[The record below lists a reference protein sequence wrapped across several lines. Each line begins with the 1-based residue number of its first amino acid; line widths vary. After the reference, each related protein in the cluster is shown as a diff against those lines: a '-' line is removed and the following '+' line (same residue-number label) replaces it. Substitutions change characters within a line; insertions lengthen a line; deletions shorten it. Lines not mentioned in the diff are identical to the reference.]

1 MLYER
6 ITKHRQRIARGTVG
20 AGMAKTA
27 TKSSGAGSKSGGRSS
42 KAEKAGP
49 KSTRRAANE
58 PTTPPSAYNQRM
70 GRLLRE
76 AALFVSLAI
85 ALFLLVALVSYNPAD
100 PGWSGLGNGTA
111 IKNMLGEPGAWFADV
126 LLSLFGYLGFI
137 FPFFVVYLGWLVY
150 SERDTESEEVLSR
163 GLRGVSLLLGFIAAC
178 GLAWL
183 LLGSARVSALP
194 QGGGGIVGAISAGEV
209 AGLINALGAAW
220 LLITVLLVT
229 LSMGL
234 GFSWLSVAERLGQ
247 WVLGGSWQALQQLG
261 GRFAAWRATRLERRA
276 AAREARQQDQHA
288 AAMAKAAAPR
298 HSAPKPAPASQ
309 EPTPD
314 TSARAPTAPM
324 PAPAP
329 AEPKKK
335 QKKKQ
340 AAPMPVA
347 SGMDEAVDVP
357 TFDPER
363 DSPIPPIELLDPARA
378 PKSAQDDAVLQHMS
392 EALEQHLADFNVQA
406 KVVAVKPGPVVTR
419 FEIDPAPGVKVN
431 QISNL
436 AKDLAR
442 AMSTTSV
449 RVVEVIPGKSVV
461 GLEIPNA
468 DREIVALREIF
479 EAPIYAESKSP
490 LTIALGK
497 DIGGGA
503 VTADLSKMPHLLV
516 AGTTGSGKSVAVN
529 AMILS
534 ILHKATADQV
544 RLIMIDPKMLELSV
558 YEGIPHLLAPVVT
571 DMKDAANALRWCVG
585 EMERR
590 YKLMAAL
597 GVRNMAGFNAKVS
610 KAIEAGQP
618 IEDPIAKNAQSNE
631 AAEAGEALPTLEPL
645 PAIVIVVD
653 ELADMMMVVGKKVE
667 ELIARIAQKARAA
680 GLHMILAT
688 QRPSVDVITGLIK
701 ANIPTRIAFQV
712 ASKIDSR
719 TILDQQGAE
728 SLLGHGDMLYL
739 PPGTGFS
746 NRVHGAFVDDH
757 EVHKVVEYI
766 KQTGTPDYID
776 EILDGGSEGE
786 GGDADEE
793 DVEADPLYDQAV
805 AIVLKSRKASI
816 SYVQRRLRVGYNRSA
831 RLIEQMENAGVVG
844 PAEGNGGREVL
855 APPPPDD

>member
-1 MLYER
+1 
-6 ITKHRQRIARGTVG
+6 
-20 AGMAKTA
+20 MAKA
-27 TKSSGAGSKSGGRSS
+27 AAKQSRAGQSS
-42 KAEKAGP
+42 KAQKAGP
-49 KSTRRAANE
+49 KSSRRAAANDAVSE
-58 PTTPPSAYNQRM
+58 PSAYRQRM
-70 GRLLRE
+70 GRLVRE
-76 AALFVSLAI
+76 AALFVALAI
-85 ALFLLVALVSYNPAD
+85 TLFLFVALSSYSSAD
-100 PGWSGLGNGTA
+100 PGWATPGNGTA
-111 IKNMLGEPGAWFADV
+111 IKNLLGAPGAWFADV
-126 LLSLFGYLGFI
+126 LLGLFGYLGFVA
-137 FPFFVVYLGWLVY
+137 PLLVLYAGWLIY
-150 SERDTESEEVLSR
+150 ADRDATTDEALSK
-163 GLRGVSLLLGFIAAC
+163 GVRGVSLLFCLIAAC

-183 LLGSARVSALP
+183 FLGSARTSPLP
-194 QGGGGIVGAISAGEV
+194 QGGGGIIGALAAGSV

-220 LLITVLLVT
+220 LLITIFMIT

-234 GFSWLSVAERLGQ
+234 GFSWLGVAERIGQ
-247 WVLGGSWQALQQLG
+247 MVLGGAYRAIMGLFDRL
-261 GRFAAWRATRLERRA
+261 AAWRANFAERRA
-276 AAREARQQDQHA
+276 EARA
-288 AAMAKAAAPR
+288 AKAARPARPPKPPKPAKTPR
-298 HSAPKPAPASQ
+298 PAPAS
-309 EPTPD
+309 EPKTGATP
-314 TSARAPTAPM
+314 AAPS
-324 PAPAP
+324 PAPEAETAQASAP
-329 AEPKKK
+329 AIQKPSKKDKKK
-335 QKKKQ
+335 NK
-340 AAPMPVA
+340 AAKPAEQLSLAMEGDV
-347 SGMDEAVDVP
+347 EVP
-357 TFDPER
+357 TYDPER
-363 DSPIPPIELLDPARA
+363 DSPIPPVALLDPARA
-378 PKSAQDDAVLQHMS
+378 AKSDQDDAVLQHMS
-392 EALEQHLADFNVQA
+392 EQLEQHLSDFNVQA
-406 KVVAVKPGPVVTR
+406 KVVAVQPGPVVTR

-468 DREIVALREIF
+468 DREIVALREIL
-479 EAPIYAESKSP
+479 EAPVYTDSKSP
-490 LTIALGK
+490 LTLALGK
-497 DIGGGA
+497 DIGGAA
-503 VTADLSKMPHLLV
+503 VTADLAKMPHMLV

-597 GVRNMAGFNAKVS
+597 GVRNMAGFNTKVQ
-610 KAIEAGQP
+610 KALDAGQP

-631 AAEAGEALPTLEPL
+631 AAEAGEEVPTLEPL
-645 PAIVIVVD
+645 PAVVIVVD

-701 ANIPTRIAFQV
+701 ANIPTRVAFQV

-757 EVHKVVEYI
+757 EVHRVVEYI

-776 EILDGGSEGE
+776 EILEGGSEGGE
-786 GGDADEE
+786 GSDGEDEDA
-793 DVEADPLYDQAV
+793 EADPLYDQAV
-805 AIVLKSRKASI
+805 AIVLKTRKASI

-844 PAEGNGGREVL
+844 PAEGSGGREVL
-855 APPPPDD
+855 APAPPDEE

>member
-1 MLYER
+1 M
-6 ITKHRQRIARGTVG
+6 TKA
-20 AGMAKTA
+20 A
-27 TKSSGAGSKSGGRSS
+27 TKQSKGNASS
-42 KAEKAGP
+42 KAAKAGP
-49 KSTRRAANE
+49 RTSSRAAANDIAE
-58 PTTPPSAYNQRM
+58 APSAYRQRL

-76 AALFVSLAI
+76 AALFIAMAI
-85 ALFLLVALVSYNPAD
+85 TLFLLAALISYNPAD
-100 PGWSGLGNGTA
+100 PGWSDNGNGTA
-111 IKNMLGEPGAWFADV
+111 VHNLLGVPGAWFADV

-137 FPFFVVYLGWLVY
+137 CPFMVLYGGWLIFVDRHRP
-150 SERDTESEEVLSR
+150 SGELMSKGIRA
-163 GLRGVSLLLGFIAAC
+163 GSLLLCLISAC

-183 LLGSARVSALP
+183 MLGGIVSSGLP
-194 QGGGGIVGAISAGEV
+194 QGSGGIVGAAAARPLAGV
-209 AGLINALGAAW
+209 IKMIGAAW
-220 LLITVLLVT
+220 ALTTVFVIT

-234 GFSWLSVAERLGQ
+234 GFSWLAVAERIGHFI
-247 WVLGGSWQALQQLG
+247 LGGAVNTAVSMV
-261 GRFAAWRATRLERRA
+261 GRFGAWRADRAERAAQRA
-276 AAREARQQDQHA
+276 AAPPKSRPKKKPRKAPTLDTDTPA
-288 AAMAKAAAPR
+288 APAAAPV
-298 HSAPKPAPASQ
+298 AFDK
-309 EPTPD
+309 
-314 TSARAPTAPM
+314 
-324 PAPAP
+324 
-329 AEPKKK
+329 PKKK
-335 QKKKQ
+335 GKNGKKKATQ
-340 AAPMPVA
+340 LDLP
-347 SGMDEAVDVP
+347 MDEARVDVP
-357 TFDPER
+357 IYDPAR
-363 DSPIPPIELLDPARA
+363 DSPIPPIALLDPARE
-378 PKSAQDDAVLQHMS
+378 PKGDQDEAVLIRMS
-392 EALEQHLADFNVQA
+392 EQLEQHLADFNVQA
-406 KVVAVKPGPVVTR
+406 KVVAVEPGPVVTR

-468 DREIVALREIF
+468 DREIVALREILDSTR
-479 EAPIYAESKSP
+479 YAGAASP
-490 LTIALGK
+490 LTLALGK
-497 DIGGGA
+497 DIGGKP
-503 VTADLSKMPHLLV
+503 VTADLAKMPHMLV

-534 ILHKATADQV
+534 ILHKATAEEV

-597 GVRNMAGFNAKVS
+597 GVRNMAGFNAKVN
-610 KAIEAGQP
+610 KAIEAGRP
-618 IEDPIAKNAQSNE
+618 ITDPIAKNAQSNA
-631 AAEAGEALPTLEPL
+631 AAEAGEELPTLAPL
-645 PAIVIVVD
+645 PAVVIIVD

-757 EVHKVVEYI
+757 EVHKVVEYL
-766 KQTGTPDYID
+766 KQTGQPDYIE
-776 EILDGGSEGE
+776 EILE
-786 GGDADEE
+786 GGAGEAEGGADAE
-793 DVEADPLYDQAV
+793 DDAEADPLYDQAV

-831 RLIEQMENAGVVG
+831 RLIEQMENASIVG
-844 PAEGNGGREVL
+844 PAEGSGGREVL
-855 APPPPDD
+855 APAPPDDD

>member
-1 MLYER
+1 
-6 ITKHRQRIARGTVG
+6 
-20 AGMAKTA
+20 MAKTA
-27 TKSSGAGSKSGGRSS
+27 TKQGKTTTSNS
-42 KAEKAGP
+42 KAGKAAKAGP
-49 KSTRRAANE
+49 KASRATAANE
-58 PTTPPSAYNQRM
+58 ADAPPSAYRQRL
-70 GRLLRE
+70 GRLARE
-76 AALFVSLAI
+76 AALFVAT
-85 ALFLLVALVSYNPAD
+85 AVTLFLLAALISYNVTD
-100 PGWSGLGNGTA
+100 PGWADAGNGTA
-111 IKNMLGEPGAWFADV
+111 VRNLLGAPGAWCADV

-137 FPFFVVYLGWLVY
+137 FPFLVLYGGWLIFVDRELP
-150 SERDTESEEVLSR
+150 SGEFGSKSIR
-163 GLRGVSLLLGFIAAC
+163 GASLLLCLISAC

-183 LLGSARVSALP
+183 TLGGIEASGMP
-194 QGGGGIVGAISAGEV
+194 QGSGGAIGEAAARPV
-209 AGLINALGAAW
+209 AGLINVIGAAW
-220 LLITVLLVT
+220 FWTTIFVIT

-234 GFSWLSVAERLGQ
+234 GFSWLSVAERIGHF
-247 WVLGGSWQALQQLG
+247 VLGGALNT
-261 GRFAAWRATRLERRA
+261 GRAVMDRMAAWRADRAERAAERA
-276 AAREARQQDQHA
+276 AAKAEQRVQSQPEKKPKRAKPSKPETES
-288 AAMAKAAAPR
+288 KAAGTGD
-298 HSAPKPAPASQ
+298 KPAPAQAS
-309 EPTPD
+309 T
-314 TSARAPTAPM
+314 PTAE
-324 PAPAP
+324 
-329 AEPKKK
+329 AEPVQVKQPQPAKENKKK
-335 QKKKQ
+335 KNKKASQ
-340 AAPMPVA
+340 LDLPM
-347 SGMDEAVDVP
+347 DQQNVDVP
-357 TFDPER
+357 AFDPER
-363 DSPIPPIELLDPARA
+363 DSPIPPIALLDPPRE
-378 PKSAQDDAVLQHMS
+378 PKTDQDEAVLQRMS
-392 EALEQHLADFNVQA
+392 EQLEQHLSDFNVQA
-406 KVVAVKPGPVVTR
+406 KVVAVEPGPVVTR

-436 AKDLAR
+436 SKDLAR

-461 GLEIPNA
+461 GLEIPNP
-468 DREIVALREIF
+468 DREIVALREILDS
-479 EAPIYAESKSP
+479 ALYSKAASP
-490 LTIALGK
+490 LTMALGK
-497 DIGGGA
+497 DIGGNP
-503 VTADLSKMPHLLV
+503 VTADLSKMPHMLV

-534 ILHKATADQV
+534 ILHKAHAEEV

-597 GVRNMAGFNAKVS
+597 GVRNMAGFNTKVR
-610 KAIEAGQP
+610 KAIDAGQP
-618 IEDPIAKNAQSNE
+618 IEDPIAKKAQSNE
-631 AAEAGEALPTLEPL
+631 AAEAGEELPTLEPL
-645 PAIVIVVD
+645 PAIVIIVD

-701 ANIPTRIAFQV
+701 ANIPTRVAFQV

-757 EVHKVVEYI
+757 EVHKVVEYL
-766 KQTGTPDYID
+766 KQTGQPDYIE
-776 EILDGGSEGE
+776 EILEGGE
-786 GGDADEE
+786 GGGDGAGDDED

-831 RLIEQMENAGVVG
+831 RLIEQMENAGIVG
-844 PAEGNGGREVL
+844 PAEGSGGREVL
-855 APPPPDD
+855 APAPPSDE

>member
-1 MLYER
+1 
-6 ITKHRQRIARGTVG
+6 
-20 AGMAKTA
+20 MAKA
-27 TKSSGAGSKSGGRSS
+27 AASRSSGAGTKHSTRSA

-49 KSTRRAANE
+49 KSARRGAND
-58 PTTPPSAYNQRM
+58 TAPPSAYSQRV
-70 GRLLRE
+70 GRLVRE
-76 AALFVSLAI
+76 AGLFIAVAI
-85 ALFLLVALVSYNPAD
+85 ALFLLASLVSYSPSD

-111 IKNMLGEPGAWFADV
+111 IQNLLGKPGAWFADV
-126 LLSLFGYLGFI
+126 LLSLFGYLGFV
-137 FPFFVVYLGWLVY
+137 FPLVVLYIGWLIY
-150 SERDTESEEVLSR
+150 ADRDTNQEEVLSR
-163 GLRGVSLLLGFIAAC
+163 GLRGVCLLVGFIAAC

-183 LLGSARVSALP
+183 LFGSARISPLP
-194 QGGGGIVGAISAGEV
+194 QGGGGIVGASSARPV
-209 AGLINALGAAW
+209 AALINILGAAW
-220 LLITVLLVT
+220 LLITVLMIA

-247 WVLGGSWQALQQLG
+247 WALGGTWQAMRNGKDRLM
-261 GRFAAWRATRLERRA
+261 AWQATRAERRVE
-276 AAREARQQDQHA
+276 ARAARQQARQQRA
-288 AAMAKAAAPR
+288 AEKTA
-298 HSAPKPAPASQ
+298 APKP
-309 EPTPD
+309 
-314 TSARAPTAPM
+314 R
-324 PAPAP
+324 PAPAGAPEKRAVP
-329 AEPKKK
+329 AQEESVAVPVAPTPSAPEVKKK
-335 QKKKQ
+335 NKKKPRP
-340 AAPMPVA
+340 APLPSVP
-347 SGMDEAVDVP
+347 DTTEAVDVP

-378 PKSAQDDAVLQHMS
+378 PKNDQDDAVLQHMS

-479 EAPIYAESKSP
+479 EAPIYADAQSP
-490 LTIALGK
+490 LTMALGK
-497 DIGGGA
+497 DIGGAA

-534 ILHKATADQV
+534 ILHKATAEQV

-597 GVRNMAGFNAKVS
+597 GVRNMAGFNTKVA

-631 AAEAGEALPTLEPL
+631 AAAAGEELPTLEPL

-653 ELADMMMVVGKKVE
+653 PSPPKPKQPGVYKASDLFRNALVVRDAARVACEKH
-667 ELIARIAQKARAA
+667 IHDYPRIA
-680 GLHMILAT
+680 G
-688 QRPSVDVITGLIK
+688 
-701 ANIPTRIAFQV
+701 
-712 ASKIDSR
+712 
-719 TILDQQGAE
+719 
-728 SLLGHGDMLYL
+728 
-739 PPGTGFS
+739 
-746 NRVHGAFVDDH
+746 
-757 EVHKVVEYI
+757 
-766 KQTGTPDYID
+766 
-776 EILDGGSEGE
+776 
-786 GGDADEE
+786 
-793 DVEADPLYDQAV
+793 
-805 AIVLKSRKASI
+805 
-816 SYVQRRLRVGYNRSA
+816 
-831 RLIEQMENAGVVG
+831 
-844 PAEGNGGREVL
+844 
-855 APPPPDD
+855 

>member
-1 MLYER
+1 MAKAATSR
-6 ITKHRQRIARGTVG
+6 SSGTGTKHSAR
-20 AGMAKTA
+20 
-27 TKSSGAGSKSGGRSS
+27 SF

-49 KSTRRAANE
+49 KSTRRGAHDTA
-58 PTTPPSAYNQRM
+58 PPSAYSQRV
-70 GRLLRE
+70 GRLVRE
-76 AALFVSLAI
+76 AGLFIAVAI
-85 ALFLLVALVSYNPAD
+85 ALFLLASLVSYSPSD

-111 IKNMLGEPGAWFADV
+111 IENLLGKPGAWFADV
-126 LLSLFGYLGFI
+126 LLSLFGYLGFV
-137 FPFFVVYLGWLVY
+137 FPFVVLYIGWLVY
-150 SERDTESEEVLSR
+150 AERDTDREEVLSR
-163 GLRGVSLLLGFIAAC
+163 GLRGVCLLVGFIAAC

-183 LLGSARVSALP
+183 LFGSARTSPLP
-194 QGGGGIVGAISAGEV
+194 QGGGGIVGASSAGPV
-209 AGLINALGAAW
+209 AALINGLGAAW
-220 LLITVLLVT
+220 LLITVLMIA

-247 WVLGGSWQALQQLG
+247 WALGGTWQAVRNG
-261 GRFAAWRATRLERRA
+261 RDRFAAWQATRAERRA
-276 AAREARQQDQHA
+276 EARAARQQARQQRA
-288 AAMAKAAAPR
+288 AEKTA
-298 HSAPKPAPASQ
+298 APKPGPAPAGAPAKHAAPAPGSASKAPAQ
-309 EPTPD
+309 KESVAAPIAPTPSAPEVKKKDKKKPRPAPLPSVPD
-314 TSARAPTAPM
+314 TSETL
-324 PAPAP
+324 
-329 AEPKKK
+329 
-335 QKKKQ
+335 
-340 AAPMPVA
+340 
-347 SGMDEAVDVP
+347 DVP
-357 TFDPER
+357 TFDPDR

-378 PKSAQDDAVLQHMS
+378 PKNDQDDVVLQHMS

-479 EAPIYAESKSP
+479 EAPIYADAQSP
-490 LTIALGK
+490 LTMALGK
-497 DIGGGA
+497 DIGGAA

-534 ILHKATADQV
+534 ILHKATAEQV

-597 GVRNMAGFNAKVS
+597 GVRNMAGYNTKVA

-631 AAEAGEALPTLEPL
+631 AAAAGEELPTLEPL

-766 KQTGTPDYID
+766 KQTGTPDYIE
-776 EILDGGSEGE
+776 EILDGGSEAEGGE
-786 GGDADEE
+786 GDDE

>member
-1 MLYER
+1 
-6 ITKHRQRIARGTVG
+6 
-20 AGMAKTA
+20 MAKA
-27 TKSSGAGSKSGGRSS
+27 AAAKQTKAGPQTSSKSSS
-42 KAEKAGP
+42 KAGTKPAPKASGND
-49 KSTRRAANE
+49 KSAA
-58 PTTPPSAYNQRM
+58 PPSRYRQRL
-70 GRLLRE
+70 GRLMRE
-76 AALFVSLAI
+76 AVLFAAAAVT
-85 ALFLLVALVSYNPAD
+85 LFLLAALVSYSPRD
-100 PGWSGLGNGTA
+100 PGWSGLGDGTA
-111 IKNMLGEPGAWFADV
+111 IRNLFGAPGAWFADV

-137 FPFFVVYLGWLVY
+137 FPWLVLYGGWLVFAN
-150 SERDTESEEVLSR
+150 SERPSGDAFSKSVR
-163 GLRGVSLLLGFIAAC
+163 AGALLLWLISGC

-183 LLGSARVSALP
+183 ALGDQAQVMP
-194 QGGGGIVGAISAGEV
+194 QGSGGILGAASAGAL
-209 AGLINALGAAW
+209 AGVINKIGAAW
-220 LLITVLLVT
+220 LLITVFVIT
-229 LSMGL
+229 LSVGL
-234 GFSWLSVAERLGQ
+234 GFSWLVVTERTGHF
-247 WVLGGSWQALQQLG
+247 VLILMHGGFTGLMDRA
-261 GRFAAWRATRLERRA
+261 AAWRANRAERRA
-276 AAREARQQDQHA
+276 AAPE
-288 AAMAKAAAPR
+288 
-298 HSAPKPAPASQ
+298 
-309 EPTPD
+309 
-314 TSARAPTAPM
+314 

-329 AEPKKK
+329 RQKKRIAPSLGNGDGNDAAPTAAQAEPRKSSGVKVKKP
-335 QKKKQ
+335 KKTVKANQ
-340 AAPMPVA
+340 LDLPIEEQV
-347 SGMDEAVDVP
+347 EVP
-357 TFDPER
+357 AYDPER
-363 DSPIPPIELLDPARA
+363 DSPIPPTALLDPARES
-378 PKSAQDDAVLQHMS
+378 KHDQDEAVLQRMS
-392 EALEQHLADFNVQA
+392 EQLEQHLADFNVQA
-406 KVVAVKPGPVVTR
+406 KVVAVEPGPVITR

-468 DREIVALREIF
+468 DREIVALREIV
-479 EAPIYAESKSP
+479 ESPRYTGLNSP
-490 LTIALGK
+490 LTLALGK
-497 DIGGGA
+497 DIGGNP
-503 VTADLSKMPHLLV
+503 VTADLGKMPHLLV

-529 AMILS
+529 SMILS

-597 GVRNMAGFNAKVS
+597 GVRNVAGYNTKVR
-610 KAIEAGQP
+610 KAIDAGTP
-618 IEDPIAKNAQSNE
+618 IEDPLLKNAQSNDE
-631 AAEAGEALPTLEPL
+631 AAAGEEVPTLEPM

-701 ANIPTRIAFQV
+701 ANIPTRIGFQV

-746 NRVHGAFVDDH
+746 TRVHGAFVDDH
-757 EVHKVVEYI
+757 EVHKVVEYL
-766 KQTGTPDYID
+766 KQVGEPDYIE
-776 EILDGGSEGE
+776 EILDGGGADGE
-786 GGDADEE
+786 GDVDDGEDA
-793 DVEADPLYDQAV
+793 EADPLYDQAV
-805 AIVLKSRKASI
+805 AIVTKTRKASI

-831 RLIEQMENAGVVG
+831 RLIEQMENAGIVSA
-844 PAEGNGGREVL
+844 AEGSGGREVL
-855 APPPPDD
+855 APPPPED

>member
-1 MLYER
+1 MAR
-6 ITKHRQRIARGTVG
+6 AASRQGKADS
-20 AGMAKTA
+20 A
-27 TKSSGAGSKSGGRSS
+27 S
-42 KAEKAGP
+42 KAAKAGP
-49 KSTRRAANE
+49 KSRARSAANDVDAA
-58 PTTPPSAYNQRM
+58 PSAYRQRL

-76 AALFVSLAI
+76 AALFIAMAI
-85 ALFLLVALVSYNPAD
+85 TLFLLAALISYNPAD
-100 PGWSGLGNGTA
+100 PGWSDNGNGTA
-111 IKNMLGEPGAWFADV
+111 VHNLLGVPGAWFADV

-137 FPFFVVYLGWLVY
+137 FPFLVLYGGWLIFVDRKRP
-150 SERDTESEEVLSR
+150 SGELMSKSIRA
-163 GLRGVSLLLGFIAAC
+163 GSLLLCLISAC

-183 LLGSARVSALP
+183 IFGGIQATGLP
-194 QGGGGIVGAISAGEV
+194 QGSGGVVGVAAARPLAGV
-209 AGLINALGAAW
+209 IKMIGAAW
-220 LLITVLLVT
+220 ALTTVFVIT

-234 GFSWLSVAERLGQ
+234 GFSWLAVAERIGQ
-247 WVLGGSWQALQQLG
+247 FVLGGAIGMLRAMVDRVG
-261 GRFAAWRATRLERRA
+261 AWRADRAERAAQRA
-276 AAREARQQDQHA
+276 AAPPKPSRREKRR
-288 AAMAKAAAPR
+288 AKKRKAPTLDPTEA
-298 HSAPKPAPASQ
+298 APKPAAAAP
-309 EPTPD
+309 E
-314 TSARAPTAPM
+314 SAAGSGSVAVNK
-324 PAPAP
+324 
-329 AEPKKK
+329 PKKK
-335 QKKKQ
+335 DKSGKKKATQ
-340 AAPMPVA
+340 LDLPISEQP
-347 SGMDEAVDVP
+347 VDVP
-357 TFDPER
+357 RYDPER
-363 DSPIPPIELLDPARA
+363 DSPIPPIELLDPARE
-378 PKSAQDDAVLQHMS
+378 PKSDQDEAVLQHMS
-392 EALEQHLADFNVQA
+392 AQLEQHLADFNVQA
-406 KVVAVKPGPVVTR
+406 KVVAVQPGPVVTR

-468 DREIVALREIF
+468 DREIVALREILDSSR
-479 EAPIYAESKSP
+479 YANATSP
-490 LTIALGK
+490 LTLALGK
-497 DIGGGA
+497 DIGGSP
-503 VTADLSKMPHLLV
+503 VTADLAKMPHMLV

-534 ILHKATADQV
+534 ILHKATAEEV

-597 GVRNMAGFNAKVS
+597 GVRNMAGFNTKVK

-631 AAEAGEALPTLEPL
+631 AAEAGEELPTLQPL
-645 PAIVIVVD
+645 PAVVIIVD

-701 ANIPTRIAFQV
+701 ANIPTRVAFQV

-757 EVHKVVEYI
+757 EVHKVVEYL
-766 KQTGTPDYID
+766 KQTGQPDYIE
-776 EILDGGSEGE
+776 EILE
-786 GGDADEE
+786 GGAGDAEGGADGED

-844 PAEGNGGREVL
+844 PAEGSGGREVL
-855 APPPPDD
+855 APAPPDDD

>member
-1 MLYER
+1 M
-6 ITKHRQRIARGTVG
+6 AR
-20 AGMAKTA
+20 AA
-27 TKSSGAGSKSGGRSS
+27 TKQGKANTSS
-42 KAEKAGP
+42 KAAKAGP
-49 KSTRRAANE
+49 KNSSRTAANDVDDA
-58 PTTPPSAYNQRM
+58 PSAYRQRL

-76 AALFVSLAI
+76 AVLFIAMAI
-85 ALFLLVALVSYNPAD
+85 TLFLLAALISYNHAD
-100 PGWSGLGNGTA
+100 PGWSNNGNGTA
-111 IKNMLGEPGAWFADV
+111 VRNLLGVPGAWFADV
-126 LLSLFGYLGFI
+126 LLRLFGYLGFI
-137 FPFFVVYLGWLVY
+137 FPFLVLYGGWLIFVD
-150 SERDTESEEVLSR
+150 RDRPSGELISKSIR
-163 GLRGVSLLLGFIAAC
+163 AGSLMLCLISAC

-183 LLGSARVSALP
+183 TFGGIQASGLP
-194 QGGGGIVGAISAGEV
+194 QGAGGVVGATAARPLAGV
-209 AGLINALGAAW
+209 IKMVGAAW
-220 LLITVLLVT
+220 ALITVFVIT

-234 GFSWLSVAERLGQ
+234 GFSWLAVAERIGNF
-247 WVLGGSWQALQQLG
+247 VLGGAVNMVMSVVDRIG
-261 GRFAAWRATRLERRA
+261 AWRAERAERAAERA
-276 AAREARQQDQHA
+276 AAPPKPKREKKPKRKAPSIDA
-288 AAMAKAAAPR
+288 AASSKPAAAQA
-298 HSAPKPAPASQ
+298 SADNTKNDAPVAVKK
-309 EPTPD
+309 
-314 TSARAPTAPM
+314 
-324 PAPAP
+324 
-329 AEPKKK
+329 PKKDK
-335 QKKKQ
+335 SSKRKATQLDL
-340 AAPMPVA
+340 P
-347 SGMDEAVDVP
+347 MDEQVDVP
-357 TFDPER
+357 TYDPER
-363 DSPIPPIELLDPARA
+363 DSPIPPIALLDPARE
-378 PKSAQDDAVLQHMS
+378 PKGDQDEAVLQHMS
-392 EALEQHLADFNVQA
+392 EQLEQHLADFNVQA
-406 KVVAVKPGPVVTR
+406 KVVAVQPGPVVTR

-436 AKDLAR
+436 SKDLAR

-468 DREIVALREIF
+468 DREIVALREILDS
-479 EAPIYAESKSP
+479 ALYTKASSP
-490 LTIALGK
+490 LTLALGK
-497 DIGGGA
+497 DIGGSP
-503 VTADLSKMPHLLV
+503 VTADLAKMPHMLV

-534 ILHKATADQV
+534 ILHKATAEEV

-597 GVRNMAGFNAKVS
+597 GVRNMAGFNTKVK

-631 AAEAGEALPTLEPL
+631 AAEAGEELPTLEPL
-645 PAIVIVVD
+645 PAVVIIVD

-757 EVHKVVEYI
+757 EVHKVVEYL
-766 KQTGTPDYID
+766 KQTGQPDYIE
-776 EILDGGSEGE
+776 EILEGGAGDAEGGGE
-786 GGDADEE
+786 GDD

-844 PAEGNGGREVL
+844 PAEGSGGREVL
-855 APPPPDD
+855 APAPPDDD